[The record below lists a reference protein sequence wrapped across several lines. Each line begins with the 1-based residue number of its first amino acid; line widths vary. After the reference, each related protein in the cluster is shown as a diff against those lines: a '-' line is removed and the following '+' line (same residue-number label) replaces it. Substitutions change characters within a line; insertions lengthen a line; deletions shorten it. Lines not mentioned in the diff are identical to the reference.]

1 METTAGAA
9 TSPGAH
15 GSRGYHRLR
24 VRDVV
29 RETADASSFVFDVP
43 AELEATFAYAAGQF
57 CTFRLS
63 IGGERQL
70 RSYSMSSAP
79 TLDEHL
85 QVTVK
90 RAPGGVVSNWMNDE
104 LVAGAEV
111 EVSAPG
117 GVFTLGEGDGDVV
130 VFGAGSGITPIFS
143 ILKAGLATSSRRFR
157 LLYANRDRD
166 GVIFGPAIEALERA
180 HPDRLRV
187 VHNLDLD
194 HGFVTPDTVR
204 PLVHEATDPEFFVC
218 GPGPFMDIVER
229 TLLDEGVEP
238 GRIHV
243 ERFTPL
249 DPPVPPPA
257 SDAGTSTSV
266 VTIEL
271 DGRTETPDHRPGTTI
286 LQTARQ
292 LGLSPP
298 FSCEAGNCATCI
310 AKLVEGSVEM
320 YVNDVLD
327 DDEVADGWVLTCQ
340 SVPTAPSV
348 RVVYGYEED

>member
-1 METTAGAA
+1 
-9 TSPGAH
+9 
-15 GSRGYHRLR
+15 
-24 VRDVV
+24 
-29 RETADASSFVFDVP
+29 
-43 AELEATFAYAAGQF
+43 
-57 CTFRLS
+57 
-63 IGGERQL
+63 
-70 RSYSMSSAP
+70 
-79 TLDEHL
+79 
-85 QVTVK
+85 
-90 RAPGGVVSNWMNDE
+90 
-104 LVAGAEV
+104 
-111 EVSAPG
+111 
-117 GVFTLGEGDGDVV
+117 V

-143 ILKAGLATSSRRFR
+143 ILKSGLATSTRRFR

-166 GVIFGPAIEALERA
+166 GVIFGPAIEALEQA

-204 PLVHEATDPEFFVC
+204 PLVHDATDPDFFVC
-218 GPGPFMDIVER
+218 GPGPFMDIVEQ
-229 TLLDEGVEP
+229 TLLDEGVDP

-249 DPPVPPPA
+249 VPPVPPPSG
-257 SDAGTSTSV
+257 SDEDPDADATTSV

-271 DGRTETPDHRPGTTI
+271 DGRTETTDHRPGTTI

-310 AKLVEGSVEM
+310 AKLVEGSVKM
-320 YVNDVLD
+320 HVNDVLD